1 MPIWVNLSIFE
12 TYYVSIMIKTDKQV
26 YFNQVKGVID
36 ELNDSD
42 TFCNI
47 TLSVGHNTTRQ
58 VNLVAKKELFQD
70 ICTKY
75 KIGEWVG
82 FKFFISSRFKHG
94 RWYTMA
100 NILEVIE

>member
-1 MPIWVNLSIFE
+1 V
-12 TYYVSIMIKTDKQV
+12 IKSDKQV

-47 TLSVGHNTTRQ
+47 TLSVGHDRPRQ
-58 VNLVAKKELFQD
+58 VNLVAKKELFND
-70 ICTKY
+70 VFDKY
-75 KIGEWVG
+75 KIGDWIG
-82 FKFFISSRFKHG
+82 FKFFLSSRFKHG

-100 NILEVIE
+100 NILEIIE

>member
-1 MPIWVNLSIFE
+1 
-12 TYYVSIMIKTDKQV
+12 MIKSDKQI

-47 TLSVGHNTTRQ
+47 TLSVGHDRTRQ
-58 VNLVAKKELFQD
+58 VNLVAKKELFKEIQG
-70 ICTKY
+70 KY
-75 KIGEWVG
+75 EVGQWIG
-82 FKFFISSRFKHG
+82 FKFFLYSRYKHG

>member
-1 MPIWVNLSIFE
+1 
-12 TYYVSIMIKTDKQV
+12 MIKSDKQI
-26 YFNQVKGVID
+26 YFNQVKGIID

-47 TLSVGHNTTRQ
+47 TISVGHDRTRQ
-58 VNLVAKKELFQD
+58 VNLVLKKEMFLEIQK
-70 ICTKY
+70 KY
-75 KIGEWVG
+75 AVGDWIG
-82 FKFFISSRFKHG
+82 FKFFLSSRFKYE